1 MSPQKAGLQWGGRC
15 PAAYHSVGKDRKE
28 IRLQAAV
35 KVHEVGNKVR
45 VGGNT

>member
-1 MSPQKAGLQWGGRC
+1 MSPQKAGLQWGGGC
-15 PAAYHSVGKDRKE
+15 PAAYRSVGKDRKE